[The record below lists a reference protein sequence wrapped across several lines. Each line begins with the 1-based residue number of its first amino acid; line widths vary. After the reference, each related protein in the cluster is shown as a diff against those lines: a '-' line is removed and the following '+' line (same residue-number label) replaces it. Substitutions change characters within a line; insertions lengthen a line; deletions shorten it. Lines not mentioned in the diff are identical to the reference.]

1 MSALASDSNGNK
13 SFSMESLAVP
23 GVDPFFLSETKEKQ
37 DDVFRAL
44 FKENDSYKMKGTVE
58 DIRKYWDVIREGY
71 FSVLEAGA
79 CKSYHTL
86 THAID
91 VSVTCHSM
99 LMSGAKLA
107 LHPEERSGMVLAAF
121 AHDVLHPGMSNG
133 FYVVTKAAVAVK
145 YSNKAVLELQSI
157 DFCLPLIKE
166 LGLFANEKS
175 DTLKL
180 VEECIAW
187 TDMAQH
193 KDLVAKIE
201 ALHPMFIESLN
212 KAREQKNAEKREEG
226 ITKKDVEN
234 GINVYDFLTFEQR
247 TIFASFLLHCADV
260 SNLVKPWSTSQRWSV
275 CVMYEFWAQGDVEK
289 KLGLEISMNCDR
301 NTVKIEKCQWGF
313 ASFVIKPLFQLFSKF
328 MPELGAWY
336 LGNLQNNIDKWK
348 AIIDGKET
356 FELVFNPPSKVGG
369 WCEPKPRP

>member
-99 LMSGAKLA
+99 LMAVQISFTILGTI
-107 LHPEERSGMVLAAF
+107 GMVLAAF

-133 FYVVTKAAVAVK
+133 FT
-145 YSNKAVLELQSI
+145 
-157 DFCLPLIKE
+157 
-166 LGLFANEKS
+166 
-175 DTLKL
+175 
-180 VEECIAW
+180 
-187 TDMAQH
+187 
-193 KDLVAKIE
+193 
-201 ALHPMFIESLN
+201 
-212 KAREQKNAEKREEG
+212 
-226 ITKKDVEN
+226 
-234 GINVYDFLTFEQR
+234 
-247 TIFASFLLHCADV
+247 
-260 SNLVKPWSTSQRWSV
+260 
-275 CVMYEFWAQGDVEK
+275 
-289 KLGLEISMNCDR
+289 
-301 NTVKIEKCQWGF
+301 
-313 ASFVIKPLFQLFSKF
+313 
-328 MPELGAWY
+328 
-336 LGNLQNNIDKWK
+336 
-348 AIIDGKET
+348 
-356 FELVFNPPSKVGG
+356 
-369 WCEPKPRP
+369 

>member
-44 FKENDSYKMKGTVE
+44 FTENDSYKMKGTVE
-58 DIRKYWDVIREGY
+58 NIRKYWDVIREGY

-145 YSNKAVLELQSI
+145 YSNKAVLELQCFN
-157 DFCLPLIKE
+157 FC
-166 LGLFANEKS
+166 
-175 DTLKL
+175 
-180 VEECIAW
+180 
-187 TDMAQH
+187 
-193 KDLVAKIE
+193 
-201 ALHPMFIESLN
+201 
-212 KAREQKNAEKREEG
+212 
-226 ITKKDVEN
+226 
-234 GINVYDFLTFEQR
+234 Y
-247 TIFASFLLHCADV
+247 
-260 SNLVKPWSTSQRWSV
+260 
-275 CVMYEFWAQGDVEK
+275 
-289 KLGLEISMNCDR
+289 
-301 NTVKIEKCQWGF
+301 
-313 ASFVIKPLFQLFSKF
+313 
-328 MPELGAWY
+328 
-336 LGNLQNNIDKWK
+336 
-348 AIIDGKET
+348 
-356 FELVFNPPSKVGG
+356 
-369 WCEPKPRP
+369 